1 MEEQVFKRKERTYR
15 IIIGILIVI
24 ILFLGWQ
31 WLANKSKVR
40 TVVIQS
46 EQVNFQKN
54 EMKAE
59 LDSLLAI
66 HDKIKGE
73 YGNISKSLKAKDSL
87 IQANANEIRDLLNY
101 KYDYNKVRRKL
112 ELLRNITQNYVKQ
125 IDSLLTVNTSLR
137 KENVEIKDY
146 LSQEKEKNVVLS
158 REKSNLYE
166 QVTKAAVL
174 KAYNVVAQGIHI
186 RNQTKQEPTT
196 KARKTDQVKVCFT
209 LSENPVAELGKRMI
223 YIRIARPDNVII
235 TEGTDVSTFV
245 FNGERIQ
252 YTMKQEVEYDGK
264 AQHICTNWNK
274 HDRKSQAMAGKYNVT
289 VFCDDYE
296 IGQSSF
302 DLK

>member
-1 MEEQVFKRKERTYR
+1 MEDQEFRQKERTYR

-46 EQVNFQKN
+46 EQANQQKDF
-54 EMKAE
+54 MKAE
-59 LDSLLAI
+59 LDSLLAV

-87 IQANANEIRDLLNY
+87 IQANASEIRDLLNY
-101 KYDYNKVRRKL
+101 KYDYNKIKRKL
-112 ELLRNITQNYVKQ
+112 DLLRNITQNYVRQ

-158 REKSNLYE
+158 KEKNNLTE
-166 QVTKAAVL
+166 QVNKAAFL
-174 KAYNVVAQGIHI
+174 KAYNVVAEGVHI
-186 RNQTKQEPTT
+186 RSAKKQEPTN

-209 LSENPVAELGKRMI
+209 LSENPVAQPGPRMI

-235 TEGTDVSTFV
+235 TEGTEASSFL

-252 YTMKQEVEYDGK
+252 YTMRKEVEYQGK
-264 AQHICTNWNK
+264 SQQICVSWNK
-274 HDRKSQAMAGKYNVT
+274 HDKKSDAMTGVYSVS

-302 DLK
+302 ELK